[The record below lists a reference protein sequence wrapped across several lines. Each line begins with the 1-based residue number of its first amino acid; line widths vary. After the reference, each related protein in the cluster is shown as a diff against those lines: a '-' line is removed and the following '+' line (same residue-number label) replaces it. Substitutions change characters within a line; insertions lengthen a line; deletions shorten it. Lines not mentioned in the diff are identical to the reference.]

1 MERKV
6 KKRMVAAVL
15 IVIGLLLA
23 ITWWEGDATKF
34 PVGVG
39 NSIFRALG
47 LPIWSKEATGYPI
60 GTHYPTV
67 LGGVFMWG
75 GLVVLQS
82 TMSKKQNRRMAIIV
96 AALFVIALLCSR

>member
-23 ITWWEGDATKF
+23 VTWWEGDATKF

-47 LPIWSKEATGYPI
+47 LPVWSGETTGYPV
-60 GTHYPTV
+60 GRHYPTF

-75 GLVVLQS
+75 GWILLHA
-82 TMSKKQNRRMAIIV
+82 TMHEKQKRWFIITTIL
-96 AALFVIALLCSR
+96 LFVIALLLN